1 MELREY
7 WRILRAHWVGV
18 GAIVAATVVLAGIY
32 TWTQPKVYAANS
44 SGLVSSGPTMDAASA
59 SINDS
64 LANSRATS
72 YVRIA
77 TSRATAQDV
86 IDELGL
92 DVSPSTLVRSVTVEQ
107 PLDTV
112 NLEVTARAGTPEDA
126 QRLADAWVRGIA
138 NQVQAI
144 EDPDGKQAAG
154 TLRVRPVETAAL
166 PTAPVSPD
174 PPRNLVLGAGVGVL
188 LGFGYA
194 RIRHSSDRRLRTK
207 EGIEEHF
214 SVNVVGQIPS
224 SPGLDREAQQRAE
237 LAVGLRG
244 PTVEQ
249 ASSSEA
255 FRKLRTNLM
264 YMNVDNPPR
273 VVVVT
278 SPLPGDGK
286 STVAANLAAAVAT
299 SGEDVVLVDGDL
311 RRPTVAA
318 SFGLAE
324 GAGLSD
330 VLAGRIALD
339 EAVQQAAGHPHLAV
353 LAAGSIPPNPSELLG
368 SKSMRQLLQKLAAGA
383 LVVVDAPPLL
393 PVTDAAVLTA
403 RADGAFVVISA
414 GRTLDEQLRQ
424 ALDHL
429 DAVDATTLGVV
440 LNKVSR
446 RDQGTYGGYY
456 GYSST
461 TEQPGRSLGRRAQG
475 KRRASRL
482 SADVG

>member
-7 WRILRAHWVGV
+7 WRILRAHWLGV
-18 GAIVAATVVLAGIY
+18 VAIVAATVVLSGIY
-32 TWTQPKVYAANS
+32 TWTQPKVYAANA
-44 SGLVSSGPTMDAASA
+44 SGFVSAGTTVDAASG

-64 LANSRATS
+64 LAKSRATS
-72 YVRIA
+72 YVVIA
-77 TSRATAQDV
+77 TSRATAQYV
-86 IDELGL
+86 IDDLGL
-92 DVSPSTLVRSVTVEQ
+92 DVSPATLVGSITVEQ

-126 QRLADAWVRGIA
+126 QELADAWVRGIA
-138 NQVQAI
+138 TQVQAM
-144 EDPDGKQAAG
+144 EDPDGHQADG

-166 PTAPVSPD
+166 PTSPVSPN
-174 PPRNLVLGAGVGVL
+174 PPRNLALGAAVGLL

-194 RIRHSSDRRLRTK
+194 RIRHSGDRRLRTK
-207 EGIEEHF
+207 EGVEELF

-224 SPGLDREAQQRAE
+224 APGLDRDARQRAE
-237 LAVGLRG
+237 LTVGHRG
-244 PTVEQ
+244 PTIEQ
-249 ASSSEA
+249 ASASEA

-273 VVVVT
+273 VVVIT

-311 RRPTVAA
+311 RRPTVAT
-318 SFGLAE
+318 SFGLVE

-339 EAVQQAAGHPHLAV
+339 DALQQAAEHPNLAV

-368 SKSMRQLLQKLAAGA
+368 SKSMKQLLQKLAAGA
-383 LVVVDAPPLL
+383 LVIVDAPPLL

-440 LNKVSR
+440 LNKVSK
-446 RDQGTYGGYY
+446 RDQGAYGGYY
-456 GYSST
+456 GYSSSS
-461 TEQPGRSLGRRAQG
+461 EQTSRTSGRRAKG
-475 KRRASRL
+475 KRRAK
-482 SADVG
+482 SAKA